1 LGLSLKKIRKNT
13 TMNRYQVYEP
23 NIVSLGYDEVNE
35 ILEIEFKLQA
45 IHQYFGVSLDEFV
58 ALMKAPEIEIHYF
71 NFVYC
76 QYYFDVD

>member
-1 LGLSLKKIRKNT
+1 
-13 TMNRYQVYEP
+13 MNRYSVNDC
-23 NIVSLGYDEVNE
+23 NIISIGYDEIKK

-45 IHQYFGVSLDEFV
+45 IHHYFNVSLDEFV
-58 ALMKAPEIEIHYF
+58 ALMKAPKIETHYF